1 MSLNIKLFGNR
12 YYLKTHQT
20 LCFTIINVEEI
31 SVLPVKIELSVFL
44 GHFFVGTHFMWKLV
58 RLTKF
63 RNFYAAHLAEDR
75 FGKAHMT
82 SMRDVT

>member
-1 MSLNIKLFGNR
+1 MSLSIKLFGNR

-20 LCFTIINVEEI
+20 LCLTIINDEEI

-44 GHFFVGTHFMWKLV
+44 EHFFFGTHFMLLV
-58 RLTKF
+58 LLTKF

-75 FGKAHMT
+75 FEKAHMI
-82 SMRDVT
+82 SMRDIT

>member
-20 LCFTIINVEEI
+20 LCFTIINDEEM

-44 GHFFVGTHFMWKLV
+44 GHFF
-58 RLTKF
+58 
-63 RNFYAAHLAEDR
+63 LALIHAE
-75 FGKAHMT
+75 
-82 SMRDVT
+82 S